1 MKLLLIEDE
10 RKIARTLKRA
20 FEREGYAVDLCHD
33 GDEGDAMAQ
42 TENYDAMIIDRM
54 IPGEFN
60 GVDILKRL
68 RESSNST
75 PVILLTALSS
85 TEDKT
90 FGLDVGADDY
100 LTKPF
105 AIEELLARIRALLRR
120 PAEVSSSILQYK
132 NLCLDINSRSV
143 KYNNQPIN
151 LTLKEF
157 SLLEYLFVNRG
168 RIITKETLMSHVWD
182 FDADILPNTVE
193 AHIKQLRSKIDKPF
207 NIDLIKTK
215 RGVGYY
221 IEK

>member
-42 TENYDAMIIDRM
+42 TESYDAMIIDRM

-68 RESSNST
+68 RESGNST
-75 PVILLTALSS
+75 PVILLTALGS

-90 FGLDVGADDY
+90 FGLDIGADDY

-120 PAEVSSSILQYK
+120 PAEVNSSTLQYK

-143 KYNNQPIN
+143 KYNDQLIN

-157 SLLEYLFVNRG
+157 SLLEYLFINRG
-168 RIITKETLMSHVWD
+168 RIVTKEKLMSHVWD
-182 FDADILPNTVE
+182 FDSDILPNTVE

-207 NIDLIKTK
+207 NLDLIKTK

>member
-33 GDEGDAMAQ
+33 GDGGDAMAQ
-42 TENYDAMIIDRM
+42 TESYDAMIIDRM

-68 RESSNST
+68 RESGNST
-75 PVILLTALSS
+75 PVILLTALGS

-90 FGLDVGADDY
+90 FGLDIGADDY

-120 PAEVSSSILQYK
+120 PAEVNSSTLQYK

-143 KYNNQPIN
+143 KYNDQLIN

-157 SLLEYLFVNRG
+157 SLLEYLFINRG
-168 RIITKETLMSHVWD
+168 RIVTKEKLMSHVWD
-182 FDADILPNTVE
+182 FDSDILPNTVE